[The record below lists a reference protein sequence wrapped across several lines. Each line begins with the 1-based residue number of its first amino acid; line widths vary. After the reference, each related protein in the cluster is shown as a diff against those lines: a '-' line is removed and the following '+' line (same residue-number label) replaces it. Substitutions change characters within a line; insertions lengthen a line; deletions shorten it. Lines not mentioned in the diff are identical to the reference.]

1 MFSASCFL
9 SEKRFYSSGFQNIAG
24 FASVLPLD
32 HWKKKKKKPYCAIP
46 CMTKEQLPSL
56 SQVPIG
62 QNFTKYLFFFF
73 LRKPEFVDLLQKHK
87 KCEAPA
93 NVISALWGKQ
103 KIPQKIC
110 SAALSR
116 VFCNRLA

>member
-1 MFSASCFL
+1 MFSASFFL
-9 SEKRFYSSGFQNIAG
+9 LEKRFYSSGFQNIAG
-24 FASVLPLD
+24 FASVLPPD
-32 HWKKKKKKPYCAIP
+32 NWKKKIILCYPLHDKSTTA
-46 CMTKEQLPSL
+46 L

-62 QNFTKYLFFFF
+62 QNFTKYLFYFF
-73 LRKPEFVDLLQKHK
+73 LRKLECVDLLQKH

-103 KIPQKIC
+103 KTPQKIC

-116 VFCNRLA
+116 VFYNRSA